1 MTPWGMR
8 PVKASL
14 WVCGK
19 FCKSAIGRA
28 PMDQQNQDHL
38 GICEESQ
45 APRGPTESKSLGVLQ
60 ESLLANPSG
69 AWGNHKMKR

>member
-1 MTPWGMR
+1 
-8 PVKASL
+8 
-14 WVCGK
+14 
-19 FCKSAIGRA
+19 
-28 PMDQQNQDHL
+28 MDQQNQDHL

>member
-1 MTPWGMR
+1 MIPWGMQ

-19 FCKSAIGRA
+19 FCRSAPGRA
-28 PMDQQNQDHL
+28 PTDQQNQDHL

-45 APRGPTESKSLGVLQ
+45 APLD
-60 ESLLANPSG
+60 LLNQNPLVRCR
-69 AWGNHKMKR
+69 NLF